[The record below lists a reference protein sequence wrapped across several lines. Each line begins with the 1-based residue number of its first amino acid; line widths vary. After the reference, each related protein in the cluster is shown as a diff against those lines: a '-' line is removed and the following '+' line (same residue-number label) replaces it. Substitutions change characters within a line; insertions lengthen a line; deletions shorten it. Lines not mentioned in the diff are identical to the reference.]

1 MRRML
6 TVADRVEIAQG
17 LKAEW
22 SIRAIAAHI
31 DRAPS
36 VVSREIARNSLKTRG
51 YRLVHADCAAQARRR
66 RPQTGKVAGDGVLRA
81 RVLADLGQSRTPR
94 QIAGRLHLEA
104 RDESV
109 GLMNASPPAQG
120 RTVSHEA
127 IYRFIYALPKGDLA
141 KHGVLLRTKRTR
153 RRRPRPLGE
162 RGARIVGMTSIDARA
177 DLTDRR
183 VPGHWE
189 GDLIIG
195 AHGKTAAATLVE
207 RTTRYTLI
215 LALPDGKDSTGLADV
230 LIEHANELPAMM
242 RQTLTWDQ
250 GSEMAKHAAV
260 SLATSMPVYFA
271 HPHSPW
277 ERGTNENTNGLIRE
291 YLPKGTTITDHQ
303 PYLTAI
309 ATELNER
316 PRAILGF
323 LTPREAFERLLVAS
337 TP

>member
-1 MRRML
+1 MSC
-6 TVADRVEIAQG
+6 DSKRVRPPPRQCPRGGEG
-17 LKAEW
+17 
-22 SIRAIAAHI
+22 R
-31 DRAPS
+31 
-36 VVSREIARNSLKTRG
+36 SRNA
-51 YRLVHADCAAQARRR
+51 ADCAAQARRR
-66 RPQTGKVAGDGVLRA
+66 RPQTGKVAADEVLRA

-104 RDESV
+104 QDETV
-109 GLMNASPPAQG
+109 GLMNASPPADG

-127 IYRFIYALPKGDLA
+127 IYRFIYALPKGELA
-141 KHGVLLRTKRTR
+141 KYGVLLRSKRTR

-162 RGARIVGMTSIDARA
+162 HGAPIVGMTSIDAREDVA
-177 DLTDRR
+177 DRR

-195 AHGKTAAATLVE
+195 AHGKSAAATLVE

-215 LALPDGKDSTGLADV
+215 LALPDGKASTALADV
-230 LIEHANELPAMM
+230 LIDNANELPAMM
-242 RQTLTWDQ
+242 RKTLTWDQ
-250 GSEMAKHAAV
+250 GSQMARRAAFT
-260 SLATSMPVYFA
+260 LATSMPVFFA

-303 PYLTAI
+303 PYLTSI
-309 ATELNER
+309 AEELNER
-316 PRAILGF
+316 PRASLGF